1 MAEDWRHKYQSHRIG
16 PFIDGVAAVYFEK
29 VRWVWVDSGP
39 YGENMDKVRQ
49 VDVERI
55 VGYVNTEGVEVIP
68 LGRYGSV
75 GEFRDGLAG
84 FKLNGKYGNGK
95 YGFIN
100 TEGKEVVPPKYDKVR
115 IFSEGLAGVKLN
127 GLWGVIDKEGEA
139 VVPIKY
145 DLIGGFRDGLA
156 QVELNGK
163 WGVID
168 KEGNEYWD
176 MTADEYWQKI
186 KNPSSL

>member
-68 LGRYGSV
+68 LGRYESV
-75 GEFRDGLAG
+75 GEFRDGLAQVIRDGMGG
-84 FKLNGKYGNGK
+84 FVNTKGEEVILPGKYGSAMDFKGGLAQVIRDGK
-95 YGFIN
+95 WGYIN
-100 TEGKEVVPPKYDKVR
+100 TEG
-115 IFSEGLAGVKLN
+115 
-127 GLWGVIDKEGEA
+127 
-139 VVPIKY
+139 
-145 DLIGGFRDGLA
+145 
-156 QVELNGK
+156 
-163 WGVID
+163 
-168 KEGNEYWD
+168 
-176 MTADEYWQKI
+176 
-186 KNPSSL
+186 